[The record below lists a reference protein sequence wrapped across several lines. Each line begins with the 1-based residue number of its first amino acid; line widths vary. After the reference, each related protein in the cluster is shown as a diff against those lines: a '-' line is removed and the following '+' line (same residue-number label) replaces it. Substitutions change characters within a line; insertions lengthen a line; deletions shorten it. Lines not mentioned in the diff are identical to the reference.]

1 MGEVVVHKQSSST
14 VQVATYLSA
23 IHLGSTN
30 DKSYFPSL
38 CRSHPPSWCL
48 EGSTDVVQNALI
60 DVIHFKHQLLSFL
73 CNGTQVGGLVG
84 NSWNVKLTGAVFL
97 LGTRVFRWLRLR
109 NSIFYTIHVY
119 AIFTDP
125 WMVDFLWEIYQSHG
139 SYGVRNQLKNTPE
152 SSTEAMNV
160 GHWNW
165 GPSKQ
170 KRQRSIY
177 TPEN

>member
-1 MGEVVVHKQSSST
+1 MINHTFQVCVALTPQVDAWRVALMLSKTLWLTWSISST
-14 VQVATYLSA
+14 NCWASCAMEPKLA
-23 IHLGSTN
+23 ALLGT
-30 DKSYFPSL
+30 
-38 CRSHPPSWCL
+38 
-48 EGSTDVVQNALI
+48 A
-60 DVIHFKHQLLSFL
+60 
-73 CNGTQVGGLVG
+73 GT
-84 NSWNVKLTGAVFL
+84 WNWQELFFL